1 MAFLLLPGMPFTLA
15 FGCLSYFSEFSR
27 PMAGIYIHIPFCRK
41 ACNYCNFHFSTSL
54 NQKEPVLKAIYEEL
68 EIRKDFLKAAPLETI
83 YWGGGTP
90 SLLSY
95 DEISRIFE
103 RIAQLYGLDQLQ
115 ECTLEANPDD
125 LNKDFLKQL
134 RRSPINRFSMG
145 VQSFRDE
152 DLRYM
157 NRAHDAEQADY
168 AIKAAQDAGFEN
180 ITIDLIYGT
189 PGLSDE
195 AWKHNLLKMAS
206 LDIPHFSA
214 YALTVEEKTALE
226 YAIRKGRQAP
236 VDQEQSARQ
245 LELLMD
251 FAPGIGYE
259 QYEISNFARDGRYA
273 LHNTNY
279 WRGVPYLGIGPS
291 AHSFDGRVRVANIAN
306 NALYTQNIQQRSPL
320 SEEEQLTPEQR
331 LNEYIM
337 TGLRTMWGC
346 NLDYISAEW
355 GAGAAMA
362 LKNNSQAFQEQGWLL
377 LDAENH
383 MKLSLRGRLF
393 ADHIAS
399 ELFV

>member
-1 MAFLLLPGMPFTLA
+1 
-15 FGCLSYFSEFSR
+15 
-27 PMAGIYIHIPFCRK
+27 MAGIYIHIPFCRK

-54 NQKEPVLKAIYEEL
+54 NQKDGVLQAIEEEL
-68 EIRKDFLKAAPLETI
+68 QLRQDFLHAEPIESI

-95 DEISRIFE
+95 DEISRIFDKIE
-103 RIAQLYGLDQLQ
+103 RIYGLDNLK

-125 LNKDFLKQL
+125 LHTHFLKQL
-134 RRSPINRFSMG
+134 RHSPINRFSMG

-251 FAPGIGYE
+251 FAPSIGYE
-259 QYEISNFARDGRYA
+259 QYEISNFARHKQYA

-279 WRGVPYLGIGPS
+279 WRGVPYLGLGPS
-291 AHSFDGRVRVANIAN
+291 AHSFDGKTRVANIAN
-306 NALYTQNIQQRSPL
+306 NALYVQGILKGVPL
-320 SEEEQLTPEQR
+320 TEVEQLTAEQR
-331 LNEYIM
+331 LNEYLM

-346 NLDYISAEW
+346 NLDFITKQWGSAV
-355 GAGAAMA
+355 AAN
-362 LKNNSQAFQEQGWLL
+362 LQKSSQPFLERGWLFF
-377 LDAENH
+377 DTENNV
-383 MKLSLRGRLF
+383 KLSRQGRLF